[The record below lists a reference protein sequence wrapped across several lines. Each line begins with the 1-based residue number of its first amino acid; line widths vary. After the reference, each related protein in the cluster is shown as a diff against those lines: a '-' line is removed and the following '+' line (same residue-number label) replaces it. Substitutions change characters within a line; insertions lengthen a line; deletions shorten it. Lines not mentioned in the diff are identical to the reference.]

1 MKAIRPSLIITI
13 LILFLI
19 IGYLYVSESFITE
32 EEKAKYPNFV
42 SETPANVFFLN
53 PPKEVDQKTG
63 LKKGRQIKYACD
75 VDGKDCKFD
84 LLF

>member
-1 MKAIRPSLIITI
+1 MKPIRLSLIITI

-19 IGYLYVSESFITE
+19 IGYLYVSESFITQ
-32 EEKAKYPNFV
+32 EEKDKYPGFD

-53 PPKEVDQKTG
+53 PPNDVNPKTG
-63 LKKGRQIKYACD
+63 IKKGRQIKYDCD
-75 VDGKDCKFD
+75 PTGKDCKFD